1 MDSMAYLYA
10 AEVCNYPFIKGGYV
24 MTQMRNVMKYL
35 VFITLILAFAG
46 CASTRTSESTGGYI
60 DDSVITTKVKAEL
73 VEDPVTK
80 AYQINV
86 KTFKGVVQLSGFVN
100 SAQEKQRAGE
110 VARRVNGVKEVR
122 NDLNVK

>member
-1 MDSMAYLYA
+1 
-10 AEVCNYPFIKGGYV
+10 

-35 VFITLILAFAG
+35 VCITLILAFAG

-100 SAQEKQRAGE
+100 TAEEKEKAGE
-110 VARRVNGVKEVR
+110 IARKVKGVVDVK
-122 NDLNVK
+122 NNINVK